1 MERHPVPVTGRGFY
15 PVAALSGLAFGVLA
29 VGVPLHVAALNRPAS
44 LAGQLLAWV
53 TVAVA
58 VGALS
63 AGAVG
68 RLVGSAR
75 NMLATSILISG
86 AGHTVLMSA
95 SSTVPMIFGTAAAGV
110 GIGLFW
116 VSSQTLL
123 GHSSGGAGSERGF
136 AYHYAAYTLG
146 VAGGSALVGLA
157 IAGLGLVGVEEG
169 HAVQLSYGLAAAS
182 MLLALTLWR
191 PGRRLGNG
199 VLAPRHLRPRPSSQ
213 AIAMQLP
220 DLLLVAALAMM
231 LPLAPLVLV
240 RQFDLAPFLVGLTIA
255 CVQAGKI
262 GGTLTGR
269 VITRER
275 GHRRAI
281 LLLLGSGA
289 FLSLLLSASTST
301 VGAPLFVV
309 ALIATAFV
317 ATGAWPLIVDSALAR
332 TEPSRRPNATVTWNA
347 CEYGVIAVATATSG
361 WLLASLHSPELLF
374 VLGSGLLAAAAV
386 SAAIVLRR
394 PVYAPEA
401 PELEGAR

>member
-1 MERHPVPVTGRGFY
+1 MSGRPTPVTGRGFY

-29 VGVPLHVAALNRPAS
+29 VGVPLHVAALHRPAS

-53 TVAVA
+53 TLSVA

-63 AGAVG
+63 AGAIG

-75 NMLATSILISG
+75 NLLAASILISG
-86 AGHTVLMSA
+86 AGHTVLLAA
-95 SSTVPMIFGTAAAGV
+95 SSTLPMALGTAAAGV

-146 VAGGSALVGLA
+146 VAGGSALVGVA
-157 IAGLGLVGVEEG
+157 VAGLGRLGVAEG
-169 HAVQLSYGLAAAS
+169 HAVQLSYGLAAAA
-182 MLLALTLWR
+182 MLVALSLWR
-191 PGRRLGNG
+191 P
-199 VLAPRHLRPRPSSQ
+199 ARHLGSGVHAPHRVRPRPSPE
-213 AIAMQLP
+213 AIAMQVP
-220 DLLLVAALAMM
+220 DLLLVAALAMIM
-231 LPLAPLVLV
+231 PLAPLVLV
-240 RQFDLAPFLVGLTIA
+240 REFGLAPLFVGLTIA

-281 LLLLGSGA
+281 MLLLGSGA
-289 FLSLLLSASTST
+289 VLSLVLSASAST

-309 ALIATAFV
+309 ALVATAFV

-332 TEPSRRPNATVTWNA
+332 TEPSRRPSATVTWNA

-361 WLLASLHSPELLF
+361 WLLTSLHSPELLF
-374 VLGSGLLAAAAV
+374 VLGSALLAAAAV

-401 PELEGAR
+401 HELEGAT